1 MITEDAIRRLAES
14 LGADLMGFADVSC
27 LPSQVTNGL
36 TRAISIGVALDPTV
50 IREIESGPTL
60 RYFAE
65 YNRANALL
73 DQVSSQVVAAIRDG
87 GHKARAFQPTSE
99 QVDKATLTAT
109 LQHKTVA
116 TRAGLGWIGKSGLLV
131 TKEYGAAVRLA
142 SVLTDAPL
150 AVGEPTNAAN
160 CGDCHRCVDRCP
172 AQAVAG
178 GVWQPGVA
186 RDHLYNAAA
195 CFVKAREFAK
205 QNGVQA
211 TICGVCINACPWT
224 QRYLAREPSKR

>member
-1 MITEDAIRRLAES
+1 MITEDAIRRLAEN
-14 LGADLMGFADVSC
+14 LGADLVGFADVSC
-27 LPSQVTNGL
+27 LPLQVTDGL

-50 IREIESGPTL
+50 IHEIESGPTI

-65 YNRANALL
+65 YKRANALL
-73 DQVSSQVVAAIRDG
+73 DQLSGEVANAIERG
-87 GHKARAFQPTSE
+87 GHKAHAFQTTTE
-99 QVDKATLTAT
+99 QIDRATLTAT
-109 LQHKTVA
+109 LQHRTVA

-150 AVGEPTNAAN
+150 AVAEPTDVAN

-172 AQAVAG
+172 TQAIAG
-178 GVWQPGVA
+178 GVWRPGVA

-205 QNGVQA
+205 QNGIQA
-211 TICGVCINACPWT
+211 TICGVCIHACPWT
-224 QRYLAREPSKR
+224 QRYLAGA